1 MLKKKLPLV
10 LMTLLLFSQSNI
22 AAFAAL
28 GKSEI
33 ILRYGLVGG
42 YIGFNPLTSY
52 SYTMLR
58 SILWAPLFT
67 FNETWEAEPWAAE
80 YATDIDPLTCEIKLR
95 DNLFWH
101 DGRPVTSY
109 DYKFTWELLINYPTT
124 QTRFVENIDSI
135 EIVNDKVFRVRLKQ
149 PMGGYRIFLTSV
161 AVPVPKHIFEA
172 RGLTGE
178 NALTYENIPPIG
190 NGPFKF
196 VEYKPGESITFE
208 AFDKFFYGRPK
219 VDKLIVKL
227 FASVD
232 AMTAALVAGEIDVVS
247 DVPWSVGA
255 ALLKNPELVISAAEI
270 PCYRSIY
277 INQYPGKV
285 GHPALDDPVVR
296 RAIAMCIDKDG
307 INSLIHPIFTVG
319 WTPITPKWPFFDS
332 EIPKMAPKYNTS
344 EAAALLEA
352 AGYTDRNGD
361 GIRED
366 PRTGKPLIF
375 RLWVYN
381 QYPEEIRA
389 AQLIREGLRLAGMDC
404 EIRAMEAVLWD
415 YVVSPPYD
423 WDLALWGWTVHD
435 PISCWFPYTS
445 KAIPAGW
452 SSSGYHNNTFDELYQ
467 ALLTA
472 SSFNEFLNIQHQ
484 LQKHFV
490 KNMVEIVLYHETFVS
505 VWRKEW
511 TGFSNNPCGVFWYG
525 FNSKAFI
532 NAQPVTAPA
541 EGVGWGNLLLAVV
554 IIIALV
560 IAVGLIIVYKKRK
573 GGSTEE

>member
-1 MLKKKLPLV
+1 
-10 LMTLLLFSQSNI
+10 
-22 AAFAAL
+22 
-28 GKSEI
+28 
-33 ILRYGLVGG
+33 
-42 YIGFNPLTSY
+42 
-52 SYTMLR
+52 MLR

-67 FNETWEAEPWAAE
+67 FNETWGAEPWAAE
-80 YATDIDPLTCEIKLR
+80 YARDIDALTCEIKLR
-95 DNLFWH
+95 DNLYWH
-101 DGRPVTSY
+101 DGQPVTSY

-124 QTRFVENIDSI
+124 QTRFVENIESI
-135 EIVNDKVFRVRLKQ
+135 EIINDKVFRVHTKQ
-149 PMGGYRIFLTSV
+149 AAGGYRIFLTSV
-161 AVPVPKHIFEA
+161 AVPVPKHVFEA
-172 RGLTGE
+172 KGLTGG

-196 VEYKPGESITFE
+196 VEYRPGDSVTFE

-219 VDKLIVKL
+219 IDKLIIKL

-232 AMTAALVAGEIDVVS
+232 AMVAALTAGEIDVVS

-255 ALLKNPELVISAAEI
+255 SLLKNPELYVSAAEI

-277 INQYPGKV
+277 INQYPEKV
-285 GHPALDDPVVR
+285 GHPALSDLFVR

-319 WTPITPKWPFFDS
+319 WTPITPKWPFFNEGIL
-332 EIPKMAPKYNTS
+332 EIAPKYNVS
-344 EAAALLEA
+344 EAATLLEA
-352 AGYTDRNGD
+352 SGYVDGDGD

-366 PRTGKPLIF
+366 PKTGRPLVF

-381 QYPEEIRA
+381 EYPEEIRA
-389 AQLIREGLRLAGMDC
+389 AEFIREGLRHAGMDC

-445 KAIPAGW
+445 KAIQAGW

-467 ALLTA
+467 TLLNST
-472 SSFNEFLNIQHQ
+472 SYNEFLNVQHQ

-490 KNMVEIVLYHETFVS
+490 ENVVEIVLYHEAFTS
-505 VWRKEW
+505 VWRTEW

-532 NAQPVTAPA
+532 NVQPTVTTPLK
-541 EGVGWGNLLLAVV
+541 GVGWGDFLLPAV
-554 IIIALV
+554 IV
-560 IAVGLIIVYKKRK
+560 IAILLVVVVTIIYKKKK
-573 GGSTEE
+573 GGSTKE